1 MEKDIITVMLEDGT
15 KKDMEVVLLY
25 KEGNTN
31 YILYKE
37 IDNLD
42 ECYAAKY
49 NINSNIYEL
58 DANLTKKEISKL
70 ELLLNS
76 TLKEND

>member
-1 MEKDIITVMLEDGT
+1 MEKDIITVLQEDGT

-25 KEGNTN
+25 KENNTN

-37 IDNLD
+37 IDNSE

-49 NINSNIYEL
+49 NINNDIYEL
-58 DANLTKKEISKL
+58 DTSLTKKEIAKL
-70 ELLLNS
+70 EILLNS
-76 TLKEND
+76 KLKENN

>member
-1 MEKDIITVMLEDGT
+1 MEKDIITVLQEDGT

-37 IDNLD
+37 IDNSD

-49 NINSNIYEL
+49 LLNNDIYEL
-58 DANLTKKEISKL
+58 DTNLTKKEISKL
-70 ELLLNS
+70 EILLNS
-76 TLKEND
+76 TLKENN

>member
-1 MEKDIITVMLEDGT
+1 MEKDIITVLQEDGT

-37 IDNLD
+37 IDNSD

-49 NINSNIYEL
+49 KINNDIYEL
-58 DANLTKKEISKL
+58 DTNLTKREISKL
-70 ELLLNS
+70 EILLNS
-76 TLKEND
+76 MLKENN